1 MKTTRTSLFLMA
13 NLGSEMS
20 QLFSYTE
27 SGKRDMAQYAAERA
41 EKIITELLLHPDLRR
56 RTGEVEMLQKIIR
69 DTISHERHFAVK
81 KFEIENYFLPLVLR
95 ATHAI

>member
-1 MKTTRTSLFLMA
+1 MKAKRTSTFLMA

-27 SGKRDMAQYAAERA
+27 SGEWDMAQRAAERA
-41 EKIITELLLHPDLRR
+41 EKIIAQLFEHRDLKG
-56 RTGEVEMLQKIIR
+56 RTGEIEILREIIH
-69 DTISHERHFAVK
+69 DIISHERRFIVK
-81 KFEIENYFLPLVLR
+81 KSEIEDYFLPLALR